1 MVHRER
7 NCECSRLWGRFH
19 QGARPLDFDGYVGF
33 NWGGEDRGPIN
44 HRESLK
50 LGHVGRNETD
60 HFQDGEE
67 TSLAQLEGKFLEVVG
82 NYYIQVIGITPTNIP
97 ERANREAMKN
107 L

>member
-1 MVHRER
+1 M
-7 NCECSRLWGRFH
+7 
-19 QGARPLDFDGYVGF
+19 DFAGYLGF
-33 NWGGEDRGPIN
+33 NRGREGRGHIN

-67 TSLAQLEGKFLEVVG
+67 TSLAQLEGKFLEVIG
-82 NYYIQVIGITPTNIP
+82 NYYIRVIGITPTNIL
-97 ERANREAMKN
+97 ERASREAMKN